1 MNASILVPFDGSS
14 CAERALEH
22 AIDLAKAEPA
32 TVHVVNVEPFLD
44 EYGMVP
50 AYLPRRKNHKLTE
63 ERGEALLA
71 PALRRL
77 EKEKVAH
84 EGHVVWGDATPAIAR
99 TARRLKC
106 GSIVMGTR
114 GMGALANLL
123 FCSTATKLVRL
134 STVPVT
140 LVK

>member
-1 MNASILVPFDGSS
+1 MNASILVPFDGSPS
-14 CAERALEH
+14 AERALEH

-50 AYLPRRKNHKLTE
+50 VYLSRRKHHAITE
-63 ERGEALLA
+63 ERGEALIA
-71 PALRRL
+71 PALERL
-77 EKEKVAH
+77 EKEKVPH
-84 EGHVVWGDATPAIAR
+84 QGHVVWGDAASAIAR

-114 GMGALANLL
+114 GMGALRNLV
-123 FCSTATKLVRL
+123 FSSTSTRLVHL
-134 STVPVT
+134 SPVPVT
-140 LVK
+140 LIK